1 MDRRRMMMSGKSK
14 PLFVFTPGAP
24 LQNYSEIKAR
34 SKSNT
39 AGWGSAEDYVSYKYP
54 NVPHNSYSEV
64 YFKIR
69 IVRIAVPLKAGYKKL
84 FVKARADNSGGDYY
98 LHNHADAYIG
108 WSAKANGEND
118 NLTLIYDEERVFE
131 FDISKRDKTS
141 GMIYLFFW
149 PPILINNPV
158 IVTDIHFE

>member
-1 MDRRRMMMSGKSK
+1 MDRRRMMMSGKPK

-34 SKSNT
+34 SKSGTN
-39 AGWGSAEDYVSYKYP
+39 WGSAEDYVSYKYP
-54 NVPHNSYSEV
+54 NVPINSYAEV
-64 YFKIR
+64 YFKTR
-69 IVRIAVPLKAGYKKL
+69 IIRIAVPLKAGYKKL
-84 FVKARADNSGGDYY
+84 FVKAKSNSSGSASSSYF
-98 LHNHADAYIG
+98 NAYIS

-118 NLTLIYDEERVFE
+118 NLTLIYDEEKVFE

-149 PPILINNPV
+149 PPNLGNSPV
-158 IVTDIHFE
+158 TVTDIHFE